1 MVAGVGCSISKLEF
15 AVTMSNMKVQSIK
28 IPKVLNKIELQEVL
42 QCHSKVVWFEDLE
55 KFKTPGTLTMLAT
68 MRDLSRLS
76 QPKVQALGQ
85 QMGWFMDIPMPKL
98 DFKSSFSWKHLNVCY
113 SIK

>member
-28 IPKVLNKIELQEVL
+28 IPKVLNQIELKEVL

-68 MRDLSRLS
+68 MRPLMIVTT
-76 QPKVQALGQ
+76 KG
-85 QMGWFMDIPMPKL
+85 
-98 DFKSSFSWKHLNVCY
+98 SSFRSSNGLVHGYPNA
-113 SIK
+113 